1 VDEYQQTFDQCPVFP
16 RLNTL
21 SAMGYGCPAYQI
33 HWLGTLMS
41 AFQNSSAIRRDLSE
55 QAFPKSHPAVSF
67 GKTGVLLVN
76 LGTPDGY
83 DRKNMRKYL
92 KEFLSDRRVIETPRI
107 IWWPLLNG
115 IILNTRPKK
124 SGALYA
130 SIWNEERNE
139 SPLRTFTRSQAE
151 QLAQRMNGHENLV
164 VEWAMRYGNPSIPSR
179 LNALQEQ
186 GCERILVFPLYPQYA
201 AATTATVNDK
211 VFEALMKM
219 RWMPAL
225 RTVPPYHDDPAYI
238 EALARSIKTHLQALD
253 FEPEHL
259 LASYHGIPQSYFDKG
274 DPYHCQCLKTSRLL
288 RETMGWDDNYLLS
301 TFQSRFGP
309 EDWLQPY
316 TDETVKRLADQ
327 GVKRLAVIN
336 PGFAS
341 DCLETLEEIDGE
353 VRQEFFDHGG
363 EKFSHIRCLN
373 DGRNGM
379 DLIETIVGRELA
391 GWI

>member
-1 VDEYQQTFDQCPVFP
+1 MNAPLKSFAFP
-16 RLNTL
+16 RDI
-21 SAMGYGCPAYQI
+21 SA
-33 HWLGTLMS
+33 
-41 AFQNSSAIRRDLSE
+41 E
-55 QAFPKSHPAVSF
+55 AFPPDHPKVHF
-67 GKTGVLLVN
+67 GKVGVLLVN
-76 LGTPDGY
+76 LGTPDGH
-83 DRKNMRKYL
+83 DKKNMRKYL

-130 SIWNEERNE
+130 SIWNEEKNE

-151 QLAQRMNGHENLV
+151 QLAERMSKEDNLV
-164 VEWAMRYGNPSIPSR
+164 VDWAMRYGNPSIESR
-179 LNALQEQ
+179 LKVLQEQ
-186 GCERILVFPLYPQYA
+186 GCERIVVFPLYPQYA

-211 VFEALMKM
+211 TFEALMKM

-238 EALARSIKTHLQALD
+238 EALAKSIKAQLESLD
-253 FEPEHL
+253 FEPEHIV
-259 LASYHGIPQSYFDKG
+259 ASYHGIPKSYFDKG

-288 RETMGWDDNYLLS
+288 KEHMGWAEGYLLS

-309 EDWLQPY
+309 EEWLQPY
-316 TDETVKRLADQ
+316 TDETVERLAKE
-327 GVKRLAVIN
+327 GIKRIAVVN
-336 PGFAS
+336 PGFAA

-353 VRQEFFDHGG
+353 VREEFIDNGG
-363 EKFSHIRCLN
+363 EHFAHIPCLN
-373 DGRNGM
+373 DGKEGM
-379 DLIETIVGRELA
+379 DLIETIVRRELL